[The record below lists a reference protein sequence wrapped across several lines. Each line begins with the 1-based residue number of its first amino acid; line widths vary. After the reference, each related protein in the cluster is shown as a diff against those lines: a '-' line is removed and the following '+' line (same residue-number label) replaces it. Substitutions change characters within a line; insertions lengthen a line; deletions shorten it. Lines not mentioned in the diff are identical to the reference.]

1 MVPPSPSP
9 DLTSTRRWLRV
20 VAEVVAVVVL
30 ATLAWWCWHRGVI
43 VTMRRGVAMSRIEG
57 GWWASA
63 TAAATLAG
71 ILLVDMVRR

>member
-9 DLTSTRRWLRV
+9 DLTSIRRRLRV
-20 VAEVVAVVVL
+20 AAEVVAVVGL
-30 ATLAWWCWHRGVI
+30 AALAWWCWHRGVI

-57 GWWASA
+57 GWWAGA